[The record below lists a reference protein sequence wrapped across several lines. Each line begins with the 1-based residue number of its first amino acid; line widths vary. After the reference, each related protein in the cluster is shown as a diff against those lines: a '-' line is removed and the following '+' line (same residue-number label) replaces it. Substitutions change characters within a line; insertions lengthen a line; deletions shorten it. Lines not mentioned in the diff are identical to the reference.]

1 MFITQRII
9 QRSYKMSVAIL
20 LLVVAVVLFALAL
33 GTTRRRYDPPA
44 YPLWPS
50 FVCGGFFFWALS
62 QLWPLLNK

>member
-1 MFITQRII
+1 
-9 QRSYKMSVAIL
+9 MSVAIL